1 MASEPRYGPITGF
14 LLQLADD
21 EERNRQKAIDASDL
35 SDEDKEL
42 LKRGNF
48 DEIRARVE
56 AEAQEVGAR
65 PWFLVRPWF
74 RPTY

>member
-1 MASEPRYGPITGF
+1 MASEPQYGPLTSF

-21 EERNRQKAIDASDL
+21 EERNRQKVIDESDL

-56 AEAQEVGAR
+56 AEAQEAGAR
-65 PWFLVRPWF
+65 AWFLVRPWF

>member
-48 DEIRARVE
+48 NEIRARVE

>member
-1 MASEPRYGPITGF
+1 MASEPEYGPITGF

-48 DEIRARVE
+48 NEIRARVE

>member
-1 MASEPRYGPITGF
+1 MASEPGYGPITGF

-48 DEIRARVE
+48 DEIRARIE

>member
-1 MASEPRYGPITGF
+1 MASEPRYGPLTGF

-65 PWFLVRPWF
+65 AWFLVRPWF

>member
-1 MASEPRYGPITGF
+1 MASEPRYGPLTGF